1 MTCYRVRLVYRGLC
15 GSEELEVV
23 NLLQG
28 DKLQGNTKGNS
39 DPPLYTL
46 RTLSLSLCV
55 RESYSISQE
64 VREKPTAALPFLFG
78 VPASK
83 ASSYTH
89 THR

>member
-1 MTCYRVRLVYRGLC
+1 MLPSALGVSGFVYRGLC

-55 RESYSISQE
+55 
-64 VREKPTAALPFLFG
+64 
-78 VPASK
+78 
-83 ASSYTH
+83 
-89 THR
+89 